1 MNKKVYQIAFQLGG
15 KVMKSYSKTMGK
27 APKDI
32 GKLNKRL
39 QRTQSNAKKAANA
52 VKKIGK
58 AVKIAGGVAM
68 AVLSLK
74 ALKSVTDKLA
84 VAAREQLLNEKKLET
99 VLKQRTN
106 ATDDQ
111 IQSVLKL
118 TSAQQQLGV
127 IGDEVQIAGAQQ
139 LGTFVK
145 QTKSVETLIPA
156 MNNLLAQQ
164 KGLSA
169 SSGDAV
175 NIGNMLGKVMNGQ
188 LGALSRVGISFSKA
202 QEKVLKY
209 GSEQQKAAMLAKVI
223 QDNVGD
229 MNKALAQTDSGKIQQ
244 AKNALGDYQ
253 EKLGMKIIPLQAKF
267 AGLFLKALPTI
278 EKVTD
283 FLTNNLAKGARF
295 TFGIISKI
303 FKTLQPYLN
312 MAKTL
317 IKENASMISR
327 YLSPII
333 SNVVEVFKSFKGIL
347 KDVFVE
353 KIAIIKTAIP
363 KVQNIIKTLMP
374 TIEAIHTALK
384 KFVIVAIQVF
394 GKITKVVHRAYKKIM
409 PILLNIVQYF
419 VTKLSPI
426 ITKVINFIATT
437 VLPKLTAGFQK
448 LIPKIEKII
457 NTVIEIV
464 QALWTKIKP
473 VIDFLVSAF
482 EFAWPYIEKLVVDVI
497 GNISNVIDGLM
508 GVIQGIVDFVAG
520 VFTGDWERAWEGVKG
535 VFKSVFD
542 TLGNIFK
549 GPINVVIG
557 LINGMIDHINSIS
570 LDIPDWIPDWLGGGK
585 TLGFN
590 IGNIPYLAKGSSNFP
605 GGLAMVGEQGRE
617 LVNLPRHSQ
626 VIPNRRTD
634 NILNNID
641 NSNSTNQSMPGIIYN
656 PTIVIQGN
664 ATEEDVL
671 RATELSFEKFERF
684 MDKYIKKNSRLA
696 F

>member
-74 ALKSVTDKLA
+74 ALKNVTDKLA
-84 VAAREQLLNEKKLET
+84 DAAREQLLNEKKLET

-111 IQSVLKL
+111 IKSVLKL

-169 SSGDAV
+169 TSGDAV

-229 MNKALAQTDSGKIQQ
+229 MNKSLAQTDSGKIQQ

-267 AGLFLKALPTI
+267 ASLFLKALPTI

-283 FLTNNLAKGARF
+283 FLTNNLAKDAKF

-312 MAKTL
+312 MVKTL
-317 IKENASMISR
+317 IKENASMISK
-327 YLSPII
+327 YLSPVI
-333 SNVVEVFKSFKGIL
+333 SNVV
-347 KDVFVE
+347 
-353 KIAIIKTAIP
+353 
-363 KVQNIIKTLMP
+363 
-374 TIEAIHTALK
+374 
-384 KFVIVAIQVF
+384 QVF
-394 GKITKVVHRAYKKIM
+394 GNITKVVQRAYKKIM
-409 PILLNIVQYF
+409 PILLNMVQYF

-437 VLPKLTAGFQK
+437 VLPKLTDGFQK

-482 EFAWPYIEKLVVDVI
+482 EFAWPYIEKLVVGVI

-585 TLGFN
+585 TIGFN
-590 IGNIPYLAKGSSNFP
+590 IGNIPYLAKGTPNFP

-617 LVNLPRHSQ
+617 LVNLPKHSQ
-626 VIPNRRTD
+626 VIPNRRTES
-634 NILNNID
+634 ILNNFN
-641 NSNSTNQSMPGIIYN
+641 NSSSTTQSMPQIIYK